1 MICCLSPLP
10 RHTLAQPSKQQRAL
24 SRQSRSLTPTLQQ
37 LDSLPAQA
45 EMGGRGPR
53 AGQVEE
59 EEEKEEEGGEEEGE
73 KEEEGEEMMVSGDKD
88 CLLIC

>member
-1 MICCLSPLP
+1 MICPLSPLP

-53 AGQVEE
+53 AGQLEE
-59 EEEKEEEGGEEEGE
+59 EE
-73 KEEEGEEMMVSGDKD
+73 EEEGEEIMVSGDKD

>member
-1 MICCLSPLP
+1 MNFSLSPLP

-53 AGQVEE
+53 EGQVEE
-59 EEEKEEEGGEEEGE
+59 DEEEGKKEEEEGE
-73 KEEEGEEMMVSGDKD
+73 EDEGAEMMVSGDKD

>member
-10 RHTLAQPSKQQRAL
+10 WHTLAQPSKQQRAL

-53 AGQVEE
+53 EGQLEE
-59 EEEKEEEGGEEEGE
+59 EEEGE
-73 KEEEGEEMMVSGDKD
+73 KEEEEGEEMMVSGDKD